1 MRGESVDKLSKYLPK
16 GLWDEV
22 SSFGYVNEIRLKRDS
37 RACVRVDGSNFL
49 LDYTLH
55 SDIFELTLDKLLGH
69 SYHSQLNNMT
79 EGYIALGDGYR
90 VGVCGRAVIRDGMIT
105 NISDII
111 SVVIRIPKT
120 VRAVSLP
127 VCEYMQRMSYRRGV
141 LIYSPPGVGKT
152 TLLRDAAM
160 SLADEPYNR
169 RIALIDARKE
179 LYVDDMKQYPLIDPY
194 IGYPKAKGIELAIRT
209 MAPDIIICD
218 EIGNEEDTLA
228 ILNNQSAG
236 VPIVASAHGSDFS
249 ALIMR
254 QSIGRLYH
262 NSVFGCYM
270 GISRRGKSD
279 KYRFEIRE
287 EEEKYLVT

>member
-1 MRGESVDKLSKYLPK
+1 MDKLSNYLPK
-16 GLWDEV
+16 ALMDEI
-22 SSFGYVNEIRLKRDS
+22 SSYEYVNEIRLKRDTS
-37 RACVRVDGSNFL
+37 ACVRVDGSNHILSYKMNSESF
-49 LDYTLH
+49 DH
-55 SDIFELTLDKLLGH
+55 TLDRLLGH
-69 SYHSQLNNMT
+69 SYHSQLPNMT
-79 EGYIALGDGYR
+79 EGYITLGDGYR
-90 VGVCGRAVIRDGMIT
+90 VGVCGRAVLRDGRIT

-111 SVVIRIPKT
+111 SVVIRIP
-120 VRAVSLP
+120 RAVHSVSLP
-127 VCEYMQRMSYRRGV
+127 VCEYMQRMSFRRGV

-152 TLLRDAAM
+152 TLLRDTAM
-160 SLADEPYNR
+160 TLAGEPYCR

-179 LYVDDMKQYPLIDPY
+179 LYVEEMKHYPLIDPY

-236 VPIVASAHGSDFS
+236 VPIIASAHGSDFS
-249 ALIMR
+249 ALVMR
-254 QSIGRLYH
+254 QSIARLYH
-262 NSVFGCYM
+262 NAVFGCYM
-270 GISRRGKSD
+270 GITRRGNSD